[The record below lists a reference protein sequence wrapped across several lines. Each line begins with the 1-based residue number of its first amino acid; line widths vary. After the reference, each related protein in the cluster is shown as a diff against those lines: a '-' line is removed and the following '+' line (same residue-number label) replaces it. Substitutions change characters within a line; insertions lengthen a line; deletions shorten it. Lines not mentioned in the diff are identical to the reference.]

1 MGARARRRAWPERVF
16 LALFLPGVLAF
27 YAIHKYPRVV
37 LDLVGSRDGTSV
49 FHLAGKAP
57 GFWYASVYTAL
68 VCGTCLWILL
78 GGRNQYQAKKKKGP
92 LSRYQRSKFLSILLA
107 QLIAFYLVPYVL
119 PALTRPEGFFQ
130 DPVAVGGKAAHVYVW
145 PAFTSVG
152 GAVYIFLVIPL
163 TVWFFGKRYC
173 SWFCSCGNLAEA
185 VGVLPWGARWVRE
198 RTPRGP
204 GARKVEV
211 TQVIVL
217 LFSLFFGVMLLLDG
231 LALATAEGLLQSVAA
246 VQDLFIDF
254 AFGSVIG
261 VGAYPLLGT
270 RIWCRYGCPLAQ
282 GMKLVGALTRSRFA
296 VQPNDKCRGLN
307 LCTAACPMGI
317 DVASHAH
324 RDKQPLE
331 QAFGLDDTPCIG
343 CGGCIE
349 SCPVDALA
357 FAPLVGK

>member
-343 CGGCIE
+343 CGSCIE

>member
-78 GGRNQYQAKKKKGP
+78 GGRNQYQATKKGP